1 MNAQGL
7 SPVLQALAKPGAG
20 IIAAML
26 EQRIQQHFIDSAD
39 LKYQAAPLLS
49 KPIAD
54 AVQALLTC
62 VTGGGK
68 VLSCGNGGS
77 AADAQHFSAEFV
89 GRFERERPELAAIAL
104 TTDTSALT
112 AIANDYGFNHIFSR
126 QVRAL
131 GQPGDV
137 LLAISTSGNSANV
150 LAAIEAAHGRE
161 MVVIGLSGRGGGK
174 MVQALRDTD
183 VHICVPHER
192 TARVQEVHLLTLHC
206 LCDAVDALLLGD
218 QENPS

>member
-1 MNAQGL
+1 
-7 SPVLQALAKPGAG
+7 
-20 IIAAML
+20 ML

-62 VTGGGK
+62 VTSGGK

-104 TTDTSALT
+104 TTDTSTLT
-112 AIANDYGFNHIFSR
+112 AIANDYGFNHVFSR

-137 LLAISTSGNSANV
+137 LLAITTSGNSANV
-150 LAAIEAAHGRE
+150 LAAIEAAHERE

-174 MVQALRDTD
+174 MTQVLRDTD

-192 TARVQEVHLLTLHC
+192 TARIQEVHLLTLHC

-218 QENPS
+218 QETPT